1 MLPRRKQTLLL
12 AFSVVLLLHERPVQ
26 AQVDSLRL
34 NRYEAQQR
42 ALTHS
47 AEIARLA
54 AAGIHARALMRAPY
68 LHRPEVS
75 LEMQGTPTPWS
86 STDYTRRI
94 LLEQEIDLRGERRA
108 RARVG
113 RAATVLVQRE
123 LGERSQAVAANV
135 DLAYSL
141 RLIAQRKAALLEP
154 LRDRARNLR
163 SRAEDA
169 KRKEA
174 LSGFDARLLR
184 SEALSIEADWLDARR
199 ALEISEAELR
209 GWLALPPDT
218 ALALEDDLDQGSWR
232 CDIDS
237 AWVLARHSRLV
248 LARGAAAES
257 LGLARVA
264 LEERLARV
272 NPTLGVSAGR
282 ERIEFGTGGPAAIR
296 NEDTFVGLAVRVP
309 IPLFGANP
317 LRIAEARLELERV
330 RAQQAALEREVR
342 NEVVTAC
349 VALRRL
355 EEQRKLRGEA
365 AESAGRDL
373 RLIESAYETGRIPLD
388 EYLTLRERLIRQE
401 VGLLDALASVE
412 RERVR
417 LVQATGAQRAEL
429 TRRFEREK

>member
-1 MLPRRKQTLLL
+1 MLPRRRQALLL
-12 AFSVVLLLHERPVQ
+12 AFSVVLLVHERPVQ

-34 NRYEAQQR
+34 NRNEASER
-42 ALTHS
+42 ALIHS
-47 AEIARLA
+47 TEFARRA
-54 AAGIHARALMRAPY
+54 AAAIEARQLARVPY
-68 LHRPEVS
+68 LHNPEIS
-75 LEMQGTPTPWS
+75 IEIEGTPAPWS

-94 LLEQEIDLRGERRA
+94 LLEQEVDLRGERRA

-113 RAATVLVQRE
+113 RAATALVQRE
-123 LGERSQAVAANV
+123 LGERSQAIAAEV

-141 RLIAQRKAALLEP
+141 HLIAYRKAALLEP
-154 LRDRARNLR
+154 LRDRARSLR
-163 SRAEDA
+163 SKAEDA

-199 ALEISEAELR
+199 DLEISEAELR
-209 GWLALPPDT
+209 VWLALPPDT
-218 ALALEDDLDQGSWR
+218 ALALEDDLDQRSWR

-237 AWVLARHSRLV
+237 AWVLARHSRLA

-264 LEERLARV
+264 LEQRLARV

-282 ERIEFGTGGPAAIR
+282 ERIQIETGGPAAIS

-317 LRIAEARLELERV
+317 LGVAEAKLELERV
-330 RAQQAALEREVR
+330 RAEQAALEREVR

-355 EEQRKLRGEA
+355 EEQRTLRGEA

-373 RLIESAYETGRIPLD
+373 RLIESAYENGRIPLD

-417 LVQATGAQRAEL
+417 LVRATGVQRAEF
-429 TRRFEREK
+429 TRRFGRER